1 MFYIVPVTD
10 GKLDIDY
17 RDLQEGVQTTA
28 DTCHV
33 RLRDGAEVRESWTE
47 ITEADFVQAKVDM
60 GLIEAVE
67 E

>member
-1 MFYIVPVTD
+1 MLYIVPIENGV
-10 GKLDIDY
+10 LDIDY

-28 DTCHV
+28 ETCHV
-33 RLRDGAEVRESWTE
+33 KLRDGAEVRESWTE

>member
-1 MFYIVPVTD
+1 MYYIVPVTD

-33 RLRDGAEVRESWTE
+33 RLRDGAEVRDAWTE
-47 ITEADFVQAKVDM
+47 ITEADFTQAKVDL
-60 GLIEAVE
+60 GLIEVSE
-67 E
+67 

>member
-1 MFYIVPVTD
+1 MFYIVLVEN

-33 RLRDGAEVRESWTE
+33 KLRDEAEVRESWTE
-47 ITEADFVQAKVDM
+47 ITEAEFNQVKVDM
-60 GLIEAVE
+60 GLIEAPE
-67 E
+67 